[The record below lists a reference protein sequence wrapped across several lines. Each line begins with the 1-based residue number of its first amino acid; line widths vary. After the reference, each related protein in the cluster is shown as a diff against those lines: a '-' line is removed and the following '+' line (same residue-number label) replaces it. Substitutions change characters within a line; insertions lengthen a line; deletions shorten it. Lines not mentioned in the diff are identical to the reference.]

1 MSLSG
6 HHPTVNQGASI
17 CIMDM
22 SMQGWN
28 YSVMAETILQDVI
41 FLQSHKQYPFR
52 NGMVQINSL

>member
-28 YSVMAETILQDVI
+28 YSVMVETILQDVI
-41 FLQSHKQYPFR
+41 FLQWHKQYPFR
-52 NGMVQINSL
+52 NGTV